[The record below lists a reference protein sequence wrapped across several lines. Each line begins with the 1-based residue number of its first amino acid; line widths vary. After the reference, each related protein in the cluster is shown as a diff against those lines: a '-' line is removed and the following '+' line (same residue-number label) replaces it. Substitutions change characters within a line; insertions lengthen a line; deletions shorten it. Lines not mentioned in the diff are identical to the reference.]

1 MLPSFPLLVAPQ
13 QLFAGNGGEDL
24 DEYFLVLC
32 LEHPL
37 AVLLDLS
44 EALLDPLP
52 FFKFLLVAR

>member
-1 MLPSFPLLVAPQ
+1 LVAPQ

-32 LEHPL
+32 LEQPL

-44 EALLDPLP
+44 DERLEPLP